1 MKKDAE
7 LHAEEDKRKRELA
20 DARNQADQQCFQLE
34 KMMNEQGDK
43 LSEVDREPLKKSIEK
58 VRQLAKGDNLQAIK
72 SALEDLEQA
81 AQAVGK
87 ILYARADSCGATADC
102 ASGSCAGNEYAHASA
117 TDDEAIDAEF
127 EVRS

>member
-1 MKKDAE
+1 MI
-7 LHAEEDKRKRELA
+7 
-20 DARNQADQQCFQLE
+20 
-34 KMMNEQGDK
+34 NEQGDK
-43 LSEVDREPLKKSIEK
+43 LSEADKGPLQKSLEK
-58 VRQLAKGDNLQAIK
+58 VRQLAKGDNTQAIK

-87 ILYARADSCGATADC
+87 VIYQRAQSCGATADC
-102 ASGSCAGNEYAHASA
+102 ASGSCAGHGQAGSSA